1 MLKRRKPQISVLLA
15 PGSEETDILAVTRT
29 LREARFPV
37 VVVGLTANPAPGAHG
52 LALAPDKTLSEVK
65 AEDFQAVVLPGGER
79 GVGQLNADP
88 RVHAFVRQVAAQ
100 GGVVLALGEAEQ
112 VVRTAGVGEKAGSS
126 ERESVVLWD
135 DDDGAAEAAAQRL
148 AAAVGG

>member
-15 PGSEETDILAVTRT
+15 PGSEETDVLAVTRT

-37 VVVGLTANPAPGAHG
+37 VVVGLTANPAPGAYG
-52 LALAPDKTLSEVK
+52 LSLAPDKTLSEVK

-112 VVRTAGVGEKAGSS
+112 VVRAVEGSDNKRAERTVIVDRDS
-126 ERESVVLWD
+126 E
-135 DDDGAAEAAAQRL
+135 AMAAAQTL
-148 AAAVGG
+148 AMMLEV

>member
-1 MLKRRKPQISVLLA
+1 MPKRRKPQISVLLA
-15 PGSEETDILAVTRT
+15 PGSEETDVLAVTRT

-37 VVVGLTANPAPGAHG
+37 VVVGLTANPAPVAHR

-65 AEDFQAVVLPGGER
+65 AEVFQAVVLPGREQ

-100 GGVVLALGEAEQ
+100 GRAAQALSEAEQ
-112 VVRTAGVGEKAGSS
+112 VVRAVE
-126 ERESVVLWD
+126 
-135 DDDGAAEAAAQRL
+135 GADNKRAE
-148 AAAVGG
+148 

>member
-1 MLKRRKPQISVLLA
+1 MPKRRKPRISVLLA
-15 PGSEETDILAVTRT
+15 PGSEETDVLAVTRT

-37 VVVGLTANPAPGAHG
+37 VVVGLTANPTPGAHG
-52 LALAPDKTLSEVK
+52 LSLVPDKTLSGVK

-100 GGVVLALGEAEQ
+100 GGVILALGEAEQ
-112 VVRTAGVGEKAGSS
+112 VVQIAGVVADGEMECPVILERDS
-126 ERESVVLWD
+126 E
-135 DDDGAAEAAAQRL
+135 AFEAAQTL
-148 AAAVGG
+148 AMVLET